1 MQPRIDLNL
10 GNNMPSMY
18 PGPRAGM
25 WTHLPPHQQ
34 LVAEQSEKQREYL
47 KQQQKLRLMTAASTP
62 VGILFLYSACISLR
76 AKCLSEVEVKLFW
89 DKCYTS

>member
-1 MQPRIDLNL
+1 
-10 GNNMPSMY
+10 MPSTY

-25 WTHLPPHQQ
+25 WTHVPSHQQ
-34 LVAEQSEKQREYL
+34 VSIEQIEKQREYL

-76 AKCLSEVEVKLFW
+76 
-89 DKCYTS
+89 DKIFD

>member
-1 MQPRIDLNL
+1 MIRYPLQQPEVQPQIDLNL
-10 GNNMPSMY
+10 GNNMPPMY

-34 LVAEQSEKQREYL
+34 LAVEQSEKQREYM

-62 VGILFLYSACISLR
+62 VSILFLHSACIPLR
-76 AKCLSEVEVKLFW
+76 
-89 DKCYTS
+89 D